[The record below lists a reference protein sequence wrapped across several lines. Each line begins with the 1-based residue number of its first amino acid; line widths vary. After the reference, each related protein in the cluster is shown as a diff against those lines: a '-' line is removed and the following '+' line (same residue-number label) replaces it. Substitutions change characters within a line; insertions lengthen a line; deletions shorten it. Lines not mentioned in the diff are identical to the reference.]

1 MGYKHNYRERIM
13 ARIGNRD
20 CDYYFDTRM
29 PIKTELT
36 DTAVLLFLCVLH
48 SGDFKETQEL
58 FDQVADDIEK
68 TKQDS
73 APDYFKIK
81 LLTSA
86 LEIYLR
92 TIDKGRNSD
101 YESFRDEIIAKL
113 EQEIPRHL
121 NPKKLFIHAMLNE
134 LTYCS
139 ETYSLC
145 QDPPTENM
153 QAIH

>member
-1 MGYKHNYRERIM
+1 MSSQHNSHERIM

-20 CDYYFDTRM
+20 CGYYFDTRM
-29 PIKTELT
+29 PFKTELT

-48 SGDFKETQEL
+48 SFDFKEMQEL
-58 FDQVADDIEK
+58 FDQAADDIEK
-68 TKQDS
+68 IKQDS

-92 TIDKGRNSD
+92 TMNKGRNSD
-101 YESFRDEIIAKL
+101 FESFRDEIIAKL

-121 NPKKLFIHAMLNE
+121 NPKKLFIHMMLNE
-134 LTYCS
+134 LTYCG
-139 ETYSLC
+139 ETYSLL
-145 QDPPTENM
+145 QNPPTENK
-153 QAIH
+153 QVIH